1 LKPANVFIDFDGV
14 LKIGDFGM
22 ASRWPA
28 PPNVEGEGDRRY
40 MGPDLLQG
48 RFDKPA
54 DIFAM
59 GMIMFEIAGNC
70 IPPDNGVSWQKLRSG
85 DWEGLPSL
93 TSGSSNSNNFFTER
107 QESMPFLEKSL
118 TQNSLYGPQD
128 DLELF
133 DPDAG
138 PSPWSSVIT
147 PAIRKTPPEDEV
159 QPPNFMIDAEDG
171 AALDH
176 VVRWMMRPDPADRP
190 TVDQLFQMG
199 GVIWVNA
206 RRRSGATVYE
216 GQWGPSN
223 QYLNHMPPAVN
234 PEDEEMLDVP

>member
-1 LKPANVFIDFDGV
+1 M

-28 PPNVEGEGDRRY
+28 PPHVEGEGDRRY

-93 TSGSSNSNNFFTER
+93 TSGSSNSFPVDS
-107 QESMPFLEKSL
+107 QDSL
-118 TQNSLYGPQD
+118 TFSGDNLDNNGPYDAQD
-128 DLELF
+128 EMELF
-133 DPDAG
+133 DRDMD
-138 PSPWSSVIT
+138 SLPWSQTVT
-147 PAIRKTPPEDEV
+147 PSIQKTPPEDGV
-159 QPPNFMIDAEDG
+159 QPPSFMLDPAHEQ
-171 AALDH
+171 ALDR
-176 VVRWMMRPDPADRP
+176 VVRWMMLPEPSERP
-190 TVDQLFQMG
+190 TVDQILQVG
-199 GVIWVNA
+199 GVVWVNA

-223 QYLNHMPPAVN
+223 HVLNHVPAATK
-234 PEDEEMLDVP
+234 PEDEEMLDVL